1 MKPLRNLLD
10 QAKPHFNKGGKFEKL
25 HYAFDAFETFL
36 FVPGQPCPDGAHIRD
51 GIDLKRT
58 MFTVVIAMLPCL
70 LFGIWNVGHQH
81 YAAMGR
87 FAACGDGF
95 LEKFLYGSWVV
106 APMLAASYGAGLGVE
121 FLFAIL
127 RGHPVNEGFLVTGM
141 LIPLIMPPTIPLW
154 MVAAATVFAVI
165 IGKEAFGGT
174 GMNILNVALVA
185 RVFLFFAYPAY
196 MAGDKIWIAGDPAQ
210 FADGVSGATPLAV
223 AYQGGLAALSESG
236 YSLERMFWGVIPG
249 SIGETS
255 VVAAGIGG
263 LILIVTGIGSW
274 QIMATFLAGALA
286 AGAVFQAAGIQ
297 PFHGVPPHY
306 HLAMGSALFAA
317 VYMATD
323 PVTAAQTAKGKLVYG
338 FLIGVTGMIIRV
350 LNPAYPEGWML
361 AILLLNVFAP
371 AIDHIFVGANIR
383 RRTSRALK

>member
-1 MKPLRNLLD
+1 
-10 QAKPHFNKGGKFEKL
+10 
-25 HYAFDAFETFL
+25 
-36 FVPGQPCPDGAHIRD
+36 
-51 GIDLKRT
+51 
-58 MFTVVIAMLPCL
+58 
-70 LFGIWNVGHQH
+70 
-81 YAAMGR
+81 
-87 FAACGDGF
+87 
-95 LEKFLYGSWVV
+95 
-106 APMLAASYGAGLGVE
+106 
-121 FLFAIL
+121 
-127 RGHPVNEGFLVTGM
+127 
-141 LIPLIMPPTIPLW
+141 
-154 MVAAATVFAVI
+154 
-165 IGKEAFGGT
+165 
-174 GMNILNVALVA
+174 MNILNVALVA